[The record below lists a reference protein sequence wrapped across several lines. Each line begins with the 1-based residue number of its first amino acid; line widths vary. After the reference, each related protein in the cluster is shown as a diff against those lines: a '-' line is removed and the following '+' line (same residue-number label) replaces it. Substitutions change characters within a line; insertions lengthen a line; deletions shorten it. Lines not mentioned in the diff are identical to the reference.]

1 MLAFLNESRAV
12 YESQSVAGTCEEG
25 GSLPLA
31 ESGSLSS
38 AAVVAEFPAP
48 ASDAGSVSDAEASP
62 MSTCSV
68 QTVVSSETEQAL
80 RQSLDSMRLYAR
92 ILALLIGRARRRL
105 LERPQAFEQVESL
118 QGPLAAAVA
127 LHVRAVRIL
136 RASIF
141 SKVGFRICGACMP
154 SRIGKFVASSQI
166 CLRRSDRFR
175 RPDPEMIV
183 LIRNYSCQC
192 FTEELVCGTG
202 KALQKHPW
210 LHPSVITVVTSV
222 VPLQDKFYAC
232 LQTAW
237 PWIL

>member
-1 MLAFLNESRAV
+1 MFVLSSDPTGQRLRLGIDAMLAFLNESRAV

-92 ILALLIGRARRRL
+92 TLALLIGRARRRL

-141 SKVGFRICGACMP
+141 SRI
-154 SRIGKFVASSQI
+154 QD
-166 CLRRSDRFR
+166 LRRMHAFEDREVRCVIADLF
-175 RPDPEMIV
+175 E
-183 LIRNYSCQC
+183 
-192 FTEELVCGTG
+192 
-202 KALQKHPW
+202 ALR
-210 LHPSVITVVTSV
+210 SFS
-222 VPLQDKFYAC
+222 A
-232 LQTAW
+232 ARS
-237 PWIL
+237 

>member
-1 MLAFLNESRAV
+1 MFVLYSDPTGQRLRLGIDAMLAFLNESRAV

-31 ESGSLSS
+31 ESGSLSF
-38 AAVVAEFPAP
+38 AEFPAP

-105 LERPQAFEQVESL
+105 LERPQAFQQVESL

-141 SKVGFRICGACMP
+141 SRI
-154 SRIGKFVASSQI
+154 QD
-166 CLRRSDRFR
+166 LRRMRAFEDREVRCVIADLF
-175 RPDPEMIV
+175 E
-183 LIRNYSCQC
+183 
-192 FTEELVCGTG
+192 
-202 KALQKHPW
+202 ALR
-210 LHPSVITVVTSV
+210 SFS
-222 VPLQDKFYAC
+222 A
-232 LQTAW
+232 ARS
-237 PWIL
+237 